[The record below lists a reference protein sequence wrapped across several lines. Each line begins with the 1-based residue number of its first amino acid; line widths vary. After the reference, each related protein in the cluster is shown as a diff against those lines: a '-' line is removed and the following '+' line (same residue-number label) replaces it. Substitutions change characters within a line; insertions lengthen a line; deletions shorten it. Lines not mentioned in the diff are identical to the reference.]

1 MSRDYKGRANSAP
14 KKKQQKQSSGAV
26 WFAAGLVTGLFIA
39 GLAWLKLAPTLCDEI
54 GPQTAAPETPVIQQ
68 KASTPKQKEQKSLPP
83 KPRFDFYT
91 VLPEMEVL
99 VPEPEEDESAEPVVA
114 AGGTPVTG
122 SAYMLQMGSFRKHGD
137 ADRFKANL
145 ALLGVEAKIQKV
157 NNEQG
162 VFHRVLSGPYRNRKE
177 INEVRARLQQN
188 RINSL
193 LVKLKN

>member
-1 MSRDYKGRANSAP
+1 MSRDYKGRANPGP
-14 KKKQQKQSSGAV
+14 KKKQQKQSSGGI
-26 WFAAGLVTGLFIA
+26 WFAAGLVAGLFIA
-39 GLAWLKLAPTLCDEI
+39 GLVWLKLASTLCEEA
-54 GPQTAAPETPVIQQ
+54 GPQTAAPKAPVIQKESSAPK
-68 KASTPKQKEQKSLPP
+68 KAEEKSLPP

-91 VLPEMEVL
+91 ILPEMEVL
-99 VPEPEEDESAEPVVA
+99 VPEPEEDESPAPVVA
-114 AGGTPVTG
+114 AGTPVTG

-188 RINSL
+188 KINSL
-193 LVKLKN
+193 LIKLKN

>member
-1 MSRDYKGRANSAP
+1 MSRDYKGRANPGP
-14 KKKQQKQSSGAV
+14 KKKQQKQSSGGI
-26 WFAAGLVTGLFIA
+26 WFAAGLVAGLFIA
-39 GLAWLKLAPTLCDEI
+39 GLVWLKLASTLCDEA
-54 GPQTAAPETPVIQQ
+54 GPQTAAYKATAIQKET
-68 KASTPKQKEQKSLPP
+68 STPKNKEEKSLPP

-99 VPEPEEDESAEPVVA
+99 VPEPEEDEPPAPAVA
-114 AGGTPVTG
+114 AGAPATG

-188 RINSL
+188 KINSL
-193 LVKLKN
+193 LIKLKN